1 MAKLISE
8 FTIEG
13 RKAVNILADTYGLS
27 VFKSGSKDHV
37 RITCDHVR
45 RVAQISRLV
54 PYVTEKASDTPVV
67 GKVFGLGVAGYL
79 GSAIEIEAVA
89 FPARAPGKGI
99 TASTIRPVPWP
110 RTPCSTQP
118 LSSAA

>member
-1 MAKLISE
+1 MISE

-13 RKAVNILADTYGLS
+13 RKAVNILADTYGLA

-79 GSAIEIEAVA
+79 GSAIESK
-89 FPARAPGKGI
+89 PSLSRHGRRGRATTG
-99 TASTIRPVPWP
+99 STTQPVPWP
-110 RTPCSTQP
+110 KIPCSTPP